1 MKIRLTVTFDQKAP
15 TNAGE
20 VFEITCESRD
30 ILAWEKAGP
39 GRAAAQVVTLTAFK
53 LDDLYALSFAAM
65 RRQSLWGGKESELRE
80 WAEIDLGHAAV
91 SKEDEE
97 REASEEQDPP
107 TLSDHSSGE

>member
-20 VFEITCESRD
+20 VFELTCDTRD

-39 GRAAAQVVTLTAFK
+39 GRAAAQVLNLSGFRA
-53 LDDLYALSFAAM
+53 DDMYALAFATM
-65 RRQSLWGGKESELRE
+65 RRQGLWGGKEQELRD
-80 WAEIDLGHAAV
+80 WSVFDLGHAAV

-97 REASEEQDPP
+97 READEDPDPP
-107 TLSDHSSGE
+107 TQSGHSIGE